1 MSLDMYLGEVQSQ
14 TQSMNAMCT
23 ATIQGM
29 EQAINSID
37 AFVFD
42 AVLQGQTYDSAKAF
56 FAQTFRPLAQGI
68 IYLCEELIYQN
79 DAFPNDFQ
87 SKVASTDVIEQEIE
101 EQIRGID
108 QTKAGMEVIS
118 NTLPGMQAMMGI
130 FDLMKQKLQEKL
142 NHLREF
148 NSTSSS
154 NYDTAI
160 QLAASIAKGLAEVQ
174 SGKGFSP
181 ASGTF
186 STQGLHMEWTGPI
199 QKIAE
204 DKAREAEIEK
214 EIEEEMALEEQEA
227 NIPWYQKTGT
237 AALEFL
243 QGIPGF
249 SQGFDIAIVENVFG
263 LTPPVSDELE
273 NSTSYQAGKL
283 TGHVLSG
290 AWSIVEMF
298 AGLTLIG
305 GSNFLT
311 LAAGLVTA
319 GGAIPIAVPV
329 NGVLTV
335 AGATAAGH
343 GGFVWYNTIQNG
355 KDTLQKFQSSGGG
368 KGSSGANKVSR
379 TAEELEGLARDP
391 SHGGKITEGAKIE
404 REVGL
409 ALEERGDLGHI
420 VRDSN
425 PKGGAEF
432 IDKTTGK
439 KYDVKS
445 FKSYPNGQ
453 TSPKKGAFTVD
464 KALKNIKKEFDR
476 GYDVIINTTDLT
488 NEHKVELIKALKEK
502 GWINKVIFY
511 P

>member
-1 MSLDMYLGEVQSQ
+1 MSLNMYLGEVQSQ

-29 EQAINSID
+29 EQVINSID

-42 AVLQGQTYDSAKAF
+42 AVLQGQTYDSAKAY

-68 IYLCEELIYQN
+68 IYLCEELIRQN

-87 SKVASTDVIEQEIE
+87 SKVASTDVIEQEIL
-101 EQIRGID
+101 EQMRGID
-108 QTKAGMEVIS
+108 QTKAGMEGIS
-118 NTLPGMQAMMGI
+118 NVLPAMQAMMGI

-142 NHLREF
+142 EHLREF

-154 NYDTAI
+154 NYDTAL
-160 QLAASIAKGLAEVQ
+160 QLAASIARGLAEVQ

-186 STQGLHMEWTGPI
+186 STQGLNMEWTGPI
-199 QKIAE
+199 QTITE
-204 DKAREAEIEK
+204 EKAREAEIEK
-214 EIEEEMALEEQEA
+214 ELEEEMALEEQEA

-311 LAAGLVTA
+311 LAAELVTV
-319 GGAIPIAVPV
+319 GGATPIAVPV

-355 KDTLQKFQSSGGG
+355 KDTIQKIQSSSSSGGSKGATNPNAIRNVGDDILDVMESNGGHTLEKHVSKSNEDLIKRAIQEDVDATSYTNKNTATKAVQENLRKNADEISKWLNEEKGGRKVFDVEHKYSIG
-368 KGSSGANKVSR
+368 KGVLEDKKQVMYNLNKSRVVLIRDSSS
-379 TAEELEGLARDP
+379 
-391 SHGGKITEGAKIE
+391 
-404 REVGL
+404 EVGFRIL
-409 ALEERGDLGHI
+409 
-420 VRDSN
+420 
-425 PKGGAEF
+425 
-432 IDKTTGK
+432 T
-439 KYDVKS
+439 S
-445 FKSYPNGQ
+445 FPL
-453 TSPKKGAFTVD
+453 P
-464 KALKNIKKEFDR
+464 
-476 GYDVIINTTDLT
+476 
-488 NEHKVELIKALKEK
+488 
-502 GWINKVIFY
+502 
-511 P
+511 